1 LPHPPQTQSHRAAHA
16 RLISLADA
24 QDLPVWQG
32 GLAHL
37 AKDHRWY
44 ELIDETV
51 PGFDCRA
58 LVISDEEGTALA
70 VQPVFTVKQDLV
82 AAAPILL
89 RKLAAA
95 ARTVSPGFLQ
105 LKMLMVGNA
114 AGEGHLVHYSGEE
127 QRVMVAAAAPAVRE
141 LAQTC
146 GASVIVWKDFPA
158 EYRQTLAPLT
168 RGEFVRIPSMPAT
181 RLPLDFSSFTD
192 YMRRHLSRSMRKNL
206 RRKFR
211 ATARLPLTMSVVTD
225 VADCADELVPLYE
238 QVRARARLRFERL
251 TREFFAELG
260 ARMGDRVRFFLWRL
274 DGRLVAF
281 SLCLVHEGM
290 ICDEY
295 LGLDYSVALDLHLY
309 FVTYRD
315 IISWAIEQGLK
326 TYYSTPLNY
335 DPKLHLGLELAPL
348 DLYVAH
354 ANDTI
359 NRFFPAALRHLQPM
373 KSEPLLARFPNAA
386 ELHA

>member
-1 LPHPPQTQSHRAAHA
+1 
-16 RLISLADA
+16 
-24 QDLPVWQG
+24 
-32 GLAHL
+32 
-37 AKDHRWY
+37 
-44 ELIDETV
+44 
-51 PGFDCRA
+51 
-58 LVISDEEGTALA
+58 
-70 VQPVFTVKQDLV
+70 VQPVFVVKQDLV
-82 AAAPILL
+82 AAAPTLL
-89 RKLAAA
+89 RKLAGA
-95 ARTVSPGFLQ
+95 ARTIFPGFLQ

-114 AGEGHLVHYSGEE
+114 AGEGHLVHYSAEE
-127 QRVMVAAAAPAVRE
+127 QRVVVAAAARAVRE
-141 LAQTC
+141 LAQSC
-146 GASVIVWKDFPA
+146 RASVIVWKDFPA
-158 EYRQTLAPLT
+158 EYRRTLAPLT
-168 RGEFVRIPSMPAT
+168 RGEYVRIPSMPGT
-181 RLPLDFSSFTD
+181 RLPLNFTSFND

-225 VADCADELVPLYE
+225 VSDCADELVPLYE

-260 ARMGDRVRFFLWRL
+260 ARMGDRARFFLWRL

-281 SLCLVHEGM
+281 SLCLVHEGT

-315 IISWAIEQGLK
+315 IVSWAIEQGLK
-326 TYYSTPLNY
+326 AYYSTPLNY

-359 NRFFPAALRHLQPM
+359 NRFFPAAVRHVQPM
-373 KSEPLLARFPNAA
+373 KNEPLLARFPNAA